1 MYYLLLLLSVS
12 SQDVVEEVLYAGL
25 LNLVCVFADFRT
37 VRSVEVI
44 NTRNTFVA
52 HLMCILGSQPFV

>member
-1 MYYLLLLLSVS
+1 MYYLLLLLSVC

-25 LNLVCVFADFRT
+25 LNLVCADFRT
-37 VRSVEVI
+37 VRSVEVT

-52 HLMCILGSQPFV
+52 HLMCVLGSQPFV